1 MNFISSVI
9 MLNLFLM
16 VTLQQ
21 YDEFTNKTYNPVEKF
36 EDFSNNFRRVW
47 NKYSSTKDKGYRIK
61 KILIPSFFLE
71 FTWKKLQFPE
81 MNKIEHIKKY
91 ITDLRLRSDNENY
104 VYFHD
109 VLFKIIVKQLGSKF
123 DRLDLNNDILIKEE
137 KKIANEIKGK
147 INRYIR
153 ENEINKN
160 KLNNPLSTFN
170 PLTSHLYFKISF
182 TYIKTLINYYKENSE
197 HYMYEDWNVNLGDD
211 NDKDDDSNI
220 DEFHSSREL
229 KSSNDSEVKTG
240 KKDKDKNEQIILNRD
255 KPLNIIFKSSLKS
268 ADSNQK
274 LLTDNNNK

>member
-197 HYMYEDWNVNLGDD
+197 QYKYEDWNVNLGDD

-229 KSSNDSEVKTG
+229 KGSNDSEVKTG
-240 KKDKDKNEQIILNRD
+240 KKDKGNIKNEQIIHNRD
-255 KPLNIIFKSSLKS
+255 KPLNINLKSSLKS
-268 ADSNQK
+268 K
-274 LLTDNNNK
+274 VTHR